1 MTLKQFSPLAVL
13 LLLSGCATVQHECR
27 LGEECVGTTDVYQAA
42 VANQGNSESV
52 MADAAMR
59 VAGAQQEIVE
69 QWRPYDGGG
78 LTDQPVYRPG
88 KPVRIWV
95 APWRG
100 SDGILRSGEY
110 LYVTLPDEWSYGE
123 LRADG
128 IGAGMIGPSFGGQ
141 EVRPA
146 PQYQPNANRVQPRM
160 RMIPEE

>member
-13 LLLSGCATVQHECR
+13 LLLSGCATVQHECK
-27 LGEECVGTTDVYQAA
+27 LGEECVGTSDVYQAA

-59 VAGAQQEIVE
+59 VAGEQQEIVE

-110 LYVTLPDEWSYGE
+110 LYVTLPDAWSYGE

-128 IGAGMIGPSFGGQ
+128 IGAGMIGPSFGSQ

-146 PQYQPNANRVQPRM
+146 PQYQSNPNRIQPHM